1 MVSDRRTAIVTDGG
15 SGIGLAIA
23 RKLVQHSVDVTILG
37 RRESVLAEAASS
49 IGNGTEWVRA
59 DVGSRK
65 DVQSAVQTVVERV
78 GRIDILVNNAGF
90 GRTITTA
97 TPIEEAE
104 SGWDEVQNANLKGA
118 FLMTMAVAPHLS
130 RPGGRIVNIS
140 SIAAHTG
147 GSGAGSL
154 AYAAA
159 KAGVLGLTFAT
170 ARELGG
176 EGITVNAVAPGLIAD
191 TQFFGADGLPEE
203 RLHRA
208 VSQIP
213 AGRAGRVEDIASAV
227 WYLVSPEASYVT
239 GEVLGVNG
247 GWLFGR

>member
-1 MVSDRRTAIVTDGG
+1 MVSDRRAAIVTGGG

-23 RKLVQHSVDVTILG
+23 SKLAHHGVGVTILG
-37 RRESVLAEAASS
+37 RRESALAEAASS
-49 IGNGTEWVRA
+49 IGNGAEWIRA

-78 GRIDILVNNAGF
+78 GRIDILINNAGF
-90 GRTITTA
+90 GRTITTM
-97 TPIEEAE
+97 TPIDEAE
-104 SGWDEVQNANLKGA
+104 ADWDEVQNANLKGA

-159 KAGVLGLTFAT
+159 KAGVLGLTFAF
-170 ARELGG
+170 ARELSG
-176 EGITVNAVAPGLIAD
+176 EGITVNAIAPGLIAD
-191 TQFFGADGLPEE
+191 TQFFGGGLTEE